1 VPSLEDLLAELD
13 RQEEEEVVQETECAP
28 PEPAETRRDVP
39 AEDAVARGCVEG
51 GSAPSGKRR
60 GGRFSQFAGS
70 TSDAKPSKLESATN
84 GCDSADGTV
93 TSASITQRYGRPLSC
108 GHDCDAS
115 THDDD
120 RSPHTSL
127 TATSGQ
133 AAQEPEALPRFSELL
148 SQLDGDVIDTERQRA
163 QAEAA
168 AFEERQRQARHEAA
182 QKAAE
187 EEVRRVEAAREAWER
202 HRMAAEESEERRQR
216 ANRHALELEEK
227 MRRMVGKQSSKRR
240 MQKEEEQRQRR
251 EEKDRRKEEKLR
263 IEAAKMSE
271 KIRRMA
277 ESGYALGPSGWVR
290 LDWLSA
296 GGPADVGAPNF
307 EVVKGPT
314 EEEESDAAED
324 YAADDAHQA
333 DPFEVVDQK
342 PVPEDERKQPEPVS
356 FDDVLADIDRQQR
369 EGWASGAEPGD
380 LDTVLGILAAD
391 EERELAQ
398 TDAVQVRQNY
408 EELGEVENMEEEL
421 PPDATQSATKVLRVA
436 KTRRPDC
443 NFSNTINSESAL
455 KPFNDFVEE
464 KQEGANSYEE
474 RQARSAAIQA
484 KLQAARN
491 RLSLVRYE
499 RSSTG
504 PAVPPATSQ
513 TAPAGAARKPQ
524 EQPKPKAKQ
533 KPAPAQLPPSRFAGR
548 GDSNAWGWLQP
559 PR

>member
-1 VPSLEDLLAELD
+1 MPSLEDLLAELD
-13 RQEEEEVVQETECAP
+13 RQEELETCTQPQETT
-28 PEPAETRRDVP
+28 ETRTKVP
-39 AEDAVARGCVEG
+39 AEDAVAQGCVQG
-51 GSAPSGKRR
+51 GSVPSGKRR

-70 TSDAKPSKLESATN
+70 TSDAKPSKLDAT
-84 GCDSADGTV
+84 GDGAGTV
-93 TSASITQRYGRPLSC
+93 TAIRYGPSC
-108 GHDCDAS
+108 GDES
-115 THDDD
+115 TDDD

-133 AAQEPEALPRFSELL
+133 QAQEPEALPRFSELL
-148 SQLDGDVIDTERQRA
+148 SQLDGDVMDTERQRA

-187 EEVRRVEAAREAWER
+187 DEVRRVEAAREAWER

-240 MQKEEEQRQRR
+240 MQKEEEQRKRR
-251 EEKDRRKEEKLR
+251 EEKDRRKEERLR

-290 LDWLSA
+290 LDWLPA
-296 GGPADVGAPNF
+296 GGQADVGAPNF

-324 YAADDAHQA
+324 HAADDAHQA
-333 DPFEVVDQK
+333 DPFEVVDQR

-356 FDDVLADIDRQQR
+356 IDDVLADIDRQQR
-369 EGWASGAEPGD
+369 EGWASGAEPAD
-380 LDTVLGILAAD
+380 LDTVLGVLAAD

-443 NFSNTINSESAL
+443 NFGNTINSESAL

-504 PAVPPATSQ
+504 PVPPATSQ

-533 KPAPAQLPPSRFAGR
+533 KPTQLPQSRFAGR
-548 GDSNAWGWLQP
+548 EDSNAWGWLQP